1 MLLTFLWV
9 QERSYGGSLRKKVV
23 TEKAPAPDK
32 KIINNRF
39 PVNFAK
45 KSLGHLPV
53 TSSLCDS
60 YFLILIFVTCS

>member
-9 QERSYGGSLRKKVV
+9 QERSYEGSLRKKVV
-23 TEKAPAPDK
+23 TEKTPAPDK
-32 KIINNRF
+32 KMINRF